1 MSKTNKDKEETKTK
15 TKTSKVKSPTKSP
28 AKNVV
33 MKHKVLL
40 KQDNLITDWDVGHS
54 IDNMEKIR
62 VLYEN
67 LGIELKPEIKQ
78 SIEKTF
84 NFIILEGLDNY
95 YKYLQHHKKIDE
107 EQKEE

>member
-33 MKHKVLL
+33 MKHKVI
-40 KQDNLITDWDVGHS
+40 KRDNLITDWDVGHS
-54 IDNMEKIR
+54 VENIEKIR

-67 LGIELKPEIKQ
+67 LGIEIKPEIKQ
-78 SIEKTF
+78 NIEKTF

-95 YKYLQHHKKIDE
+95 YKYLQQHQKIEE

>member
-28 AKNVV
+28 SKDVV
-33 MKHKVLL
+33 MKRLL

-54 IDNMEKIR
+54 IDNLEKIKT
-62 VLYEN
+62 LYEN

-84 NFIILEGLDNY
+84 NYIILEGLDNY
-95 YKYLQHHKKIDE
+95 YKYLQYHKKIDE

>member
-28 AKNVV
+28 VKNVV
-33 MKHKVLL
+33 MKRLL

-54 IDNMEKIR
+54 IDNLEKIKT
-62 VLYEN
+62 LYEN
-67 LGIELKPEIKQ
+67 LGIELNPEIKQ